1 MLLAGRGSA
10 ALERTVQ
17 DDPVPEQTSQPSSY
31 ADRARAAE
39 PGVTRWL
46 TGRMPATPER
56 ELRDLADVLAG
67 HVAAEG
73 ATGETVRW
81 DRYGEHGPVAVLEAR
96 LAELLDKPAVAV
108 FPSGVMAQQS
118 MLRVWCDASGSRRVA
133 IPGLSH
139 LLRSE
144 ADGPR
149 LLHGFDFALLT
160 DGPRVPVADDL
171 AAIPGPLGAA
181 LLELPLRDAGFL
193 LPTWD
198 ELVAFSGA
206 CRARGIPL
214 HLDGARIW
222 ESAPH
227 LAHSP
232 REVAALADS
241 VYVSFYKGLGGLA
254 GAALAGPEEQVAQA
268 RLWRTRMGGTLFS
281 LLPYAVAALRGLD
294 TELPRMPEYHER
306 AVVLAMRLE
315 SHGIR
320 VSPSPP
326 HTNAFRIHVQ
336 REVDDLDGRRVVA
349 MEREHAALTPRWTAA
364 DVPGWS
370 WTEIGVGPATMQWD
384 VDEVVETL
392 ARVFVD

>member
-1 MLLAGRGSA
+1 MP
-10 ALERTVQ
+10 
-17 DDPVPEQTSQPSSY
+17 DDQPQPPSHTE
-31 ADRARAAE
+31 RARAAE
-39 PGVTRWL
+39 PKVTRRL
-46 TGRMPATPER
+46 TGRMTPTPEG
-56 ELRDLADVLAG
+56 ELRDLAA
-67 HVAAEG
+67 VAAG
-73 ATGETVRW
+73 AHDPEDEATRW

-96 LAELLDKPAVAV
+96 LAQLLDKPAVAV

-118 MLRVWCDASGSRRVA
+118 MLRVWCDARGSRRVA

-160 DGPRVPVADDL
+160 DGPRVPVVGDL
-171 AAIPGPLGAA
+171 TAIPGPLGAA

-198 ELVAFSGA
+198 ELVAFSEA
-206 CRARGIPL
+206 CRSRGVPL

-227 LAHSP
+227 LGHSTA
-232 REVAALADS
+232 EVAALADS
-241 VYVSFYKGLGGLA
+241 VYVSFYKGLGGLS
-254 GAALAGPEEQVAQA
+254 GAALAGPQEQVAEA

-294 TELPRMPEYHER
+294 RELPRMAEYHER
-306 AVVLAMRLE
+306 AVVLAQRLE
-315 SHGIR
+315 AHAIR

-326 HTNAFRIHVQ
+326 HTNAFRIHVE
-336 REVDDLDGRRVVA
+336 RAVGDLDERRVGA
-349 MEREHAALTPRWTAA
+349 MEREHVALTPPWAA
-364 DVPGWS
+364 SDVPGWS
-370 WTEIGVGPATMQWD
+370 WTELGVGPATMAWD
-384 VDEVVETL
+384 IDEAVETL
-392 ARVFVD
+392 VRVFVD